1 MALATQ
7 ALLCPQQL
15 VGAVSTCST
24 STSASQE
31 RVSAAAGLRVGKWGV
46 QRGTSHGVSVSGVGS
61 VRGGVRAAA
70 NASSEFQSTFT
81 AKELE
86 RDAAKEALLLAI
98 ADAGGVE
105 ALTSTREDAAAR
117 INVSEKL
124 LVLERLNPTPRPTT
138 SPLLEGLWEFKWAAA
153 RSPGTTAARALIK
166 RFPTNLASLSSLNI
180 LILDGTTKA
189 TATLK
194 LFGSVESSFVLSTKL
209 TAEGPTRLKEEYV
222 EGNLSSPNVI
232 DVPSGLKGVYDQL
245 VSTVERLP
253 AAVKDVVSNGI
264 RVPLTGSYERQLLI
278 SYLDEEIMVARDE
291 SGVPDILYK
300 IQAPIQTVETVTIV
314 PEYLS

>member
-7 ALLCPQQL
+7 ALLCPQQY
-15 VGAVSTCST
+15 VASSSMCST
-24 STSASQE
+24 STPACEDRIASAT
-31 RVSAAAGLRVGKWGV
+31 GLRFSK
-46 QRGTSHGVSVSGVGS
+46 RIFTSQAVKVNVSEGARIGALKC
-61 VRGGVRAAA
+61 RAAA
-70 NASSEFQSTFT
+70 ASDFQSTFT

-86 RDAAKEALLLAI
+86 RESAKEALLLAI

-105 ALTSTREDAAAR
+105 ALTSGKQDAAAR
-117 INVSEKL
+117 INVNEKL

-138 SPLLEGLWEFKWAAA
+138 SPLLEGLWEFKWAGA
-153 RSPGTTAARALIK
+153 RSPGLTAARTLIK
-166 RFPTNLASLSSLNI
+166 RFPATLASLSSLNI
-180 LILDGTTKA
+180 VILDGTTKA

-194 LFGSVESSFVLSTKL
+194 LLGSVESSVTLSTKL

-222 EGNLSSPNVI
+222 EGILSSPNVSE
-232 DVPSGLKGVYDQL
+232 VPSQLKSVYDQI
-245 VSTVERLP
+245 VAAVERLP

-264 RVPLTGSYERQLLI
+264 KVPLTGSYERQLLI
-278 SYLDEEIMVARDE
+278 SFLDEEMLVARDE

-300 IQAPIQTVETVTIV
+300 IQPAIPVVETVTVV